1 MVKMRYSRT
10 DSGAVPV
17 IFYALALATGIASVV
32 LSLLSVASSATVGVL
47 LGIGVLSLGLGGLTT
62 LN

>member
-10 DSGAVPV
+10 DSGAVLV

-32 LSLLSVASSATVGVL
+32 LSLLSIASSATVGVL
-47 LGIGVLSLGLGGLTT
+47 LGIGVLSLGLAGLTT